1 MEVLL
6 RTAILPRRCPGR
18 EQVCGNKGD
27 GVLRALEDGIFVA
40 GLDRIAMYRRGR
52 ADWPARRAVESERP

>member
-6 RTAILPRRCPGR
+6 RTAILPRRRPGR
-18 EQVCGNKGD
+18 EQVCGNKGA
-27 GVLRALEDGIFVA
+27 GVLHALEAGGFVA

-52 ADWPARRAVESERP
+52 ADWPARRAAESKRP